1 MTTLVCDELVTTL
14 TQTVN
19 LSYDRVYHIAGLK
32 IKLLMYNAPSGTFT
46 LSIKSGATTL
56 ASTDFTSADIK
67 TDLSTSDNYAHIYK
81 ALSFSLPLKKGA
93 YDLVLSSSG
102 YTYSATNF
110 IGWCKSF
117 ENVFNE
123 EVDSTVTYNNKPFD
137 YLLYAN
143 VREDLVR

>member
-1 MTTLVCDELVTTL
+1 MTTLVADELITTL

-32 IKLLMYNAPSGTFT
+32 IKLIMYNAPSGTFT

-67 TDLSTSDNYAHIYK
+67 TDLSTADNYAHIYK
-81 ALSFSLPLKKGA
+81 ALTFSLPLKKGA

-102 YTYSATNF
+102 YTYSATSF
-110 IGWCKSF
+110 LGWCKSF
-117 ENVFNE
+117 ENVFNQ
-123 EVDSTVTYNNKPFD
+123 EVDDTVLYHDKPFD
-137 YLLYAN
+137 YLVYAN
-143 VREDLVR
+143 IREDLIR